1 MPRIEQVHQES
12 RRRSDR
18 IREIAQRKLAS
29 TEKQEPS
36 SPSNKRTKSQTK
48 PSANMQK
55 KRKAPAS
62 QHVEKQP
69 KKPCRQQNPAV
80 PDAGNIDQE
89 WIQAFLQTVKGSSI
103 HYWIQNDR
111 WPKTLFNNV
120 LGFVLVHHE
129 KARSLLKKNMRTTMK
144 KRMRIAIKT
153 VLKPI
158 SITYS

>member
-1 MPRIEQVHQES
+1 
-12 RRRSDR
+12 
-18 IREIAQRKLAS
+18 
-29 TEKQEPS
+29 
-36 SPSNKRTKSQTK
+36 
-48 PSANMQK
+48 MQK

-89 WIQAFLQTVKGSSI
+89 TVKGSSI

-158 SITYS
+158 SITYL